1 MTKSDLRKRYL
12 ERRLAL
18 TDEDYAHFNQRLCET
33 FFLSVDLS
41 FVRVLHTFLPIRK
54 YNEPDTGL
62 IVGGILKSFPLIRIS
77 IPKVNDENGTLEN
90 YFWEGPDQL
99 VQNKWGLIEPG
110 HGVPTPTD
118 KIDMVLVPLAAV
130 DVDGNRVGYG
140 KGYYD
145 KFLKDCR
152 PDCLKVGLSFFGPA
166 EKFTDVEEHD
176 VPLNICITPTTIYT
190 FGSS

>member
-1 MTKSDLRKRYL
+1 MTKSDLRKHYL

-18 TDEDYAHFNQRLCET
+18 TEADYALFNERLCET

-54 YNEPDTGL
+54 YKEPDTGL
-62 IVGGILKSFPLIRIS
+62 IMDGIRKSFPLIQLS
-77 IPKVNDENGTLEN
+77 IPKVNDKTAALEN

-99 VQNKWGLIEPG
+99 VQNKWGLSEPR

-118 KIDMVLVPLAAV
+118 KIDMVLVPLV
-130 DVDGNRVGYG
+130 VFDRHGYRVGYG

-145 KFLKDCR
+145 RFLATCRSDC
-152 PDCLKVGLSFFGPA
+152 KAVGISFFPPIESISGIAWFDRKLDMAVTP
-166 EKFTDVEEHD
+166 EKVFQ
-176 VPLNICITPTTIYT
+176 
-190 FGSS
+190 F